1 MREIAGDQVV
11 IALALTSDWLT
22 RWRITAYVKREV
34 VRPSPPPPGE
44 TFLLEGGRVVES
56 SKQI

>member
-22 RWRITAYVKREV
+22 RWRITAYVKREA
-34 VRPSPPPPGE
+34 VRPSPPPPEKRFSLRGE
-44 TFLLEGGRVVES
+44 G
-56 SKQI
+56 

>member
-22 RWRITAYVKREV
+22 RWRITAYVKR
-34 VRPSPPPPGE
+34 
-44 TFLLEGGRVVES
+44 
-56 SKQI
+56 